1 MLGISD
7 GFGYPK
13 LGVLILENEWSNE
26 LKASWTRNF
35 FIFFAIFDDFFKV
48 ERTMELWKII
58 KFGKKWSKS
67 LNQLAFKQRP
77 ISLIDFGYPRIYHYL
92 ELGNDFLAR
101 LKKHRI
107 NRIQMNKI
115 VPLFLQ
121 SHPKARA
128 WNNSCK
134 NVASNVECECELILQ
149 QKKLAVKFFIQISD
163 TIFCILLDFCLIRL
177 KLIIV
182 FVCFLHQQV
191 SFTTTFYYYTVKLKY
206 L

>member
-1 MLGISD
+1 
-7 GFGYPK
+7 
-13 LGVLILENEWSNE
+13 
-26 LKASWTRNF
+26 
-35 FIFFAIFDDFFKV
+35 
-48 ERTMELWKII
+48 
-58 KFGKKWSKS
+58 
-67 LNQLAFKQRP
+67 
-77 ISLIDFGYPRIYHYL
+77 
-92 ELGNDFLAR
+92 
-101 LKKHRI
+101 
-107 NRIQMNKI
+107 MNKI

-191 SFTTTFYYYTVKLKY
+191 SFTTTFYYYVEYIQIRVCIY
-206 L
+206 LNCYVDWDWDYIYVPQCFWVQKSVQPDQHARIARTFFLPNLYNTDPPLI